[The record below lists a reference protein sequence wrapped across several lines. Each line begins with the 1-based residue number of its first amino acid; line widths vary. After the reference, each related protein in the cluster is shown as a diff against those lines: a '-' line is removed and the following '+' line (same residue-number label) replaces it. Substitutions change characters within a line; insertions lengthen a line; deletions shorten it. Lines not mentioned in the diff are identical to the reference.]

1 MEKYFCNYN
10 QSLALKEL
18 GFDEPCFA
26 GYRDSEWIGTDG
38 PNSRYFHAQLF
49 SNHQFDNDQKEYCS
63 APLKSQVFEWFRKN
77 HLLGHEIN
85 CPFASYSGKNAEIR
99 NEGRYELYIT
109 DEEQLSL
116 PEDIFY
122 STDYFEAESK
132 AIDKFIE
139 IVKNK

>member
-1 MEKYFCNYN
+1 MKKYFVSYE
-10 QSLALKEL
+10 QSLDLKEIGYVDYSWFGSECSL
-18 GFDEPCFA
+18 YKPNGEHTFYMNGIGDET
-26 GYRDSEWIGTDG
+26 YI
-38 PNSRYFHAQLF
+38 
-49 SNHQFDNDQKEYCS
+49 S

-85 CPFASYSGKNAEIR
+85 CPFISYSGKLSCIK

-132 AIDKFIE
+132 AIDKLIE

>member
-1 MEKYFCNYN
+1 MEKYFVNYK
-10 QSLALKEL
+10 QALALKEL
-18 GFDEPCFA
+18 GFNEPCM
-26 GYRDSEWIGTDG
+26 GKYDTKQGDEWLINIYSGHLNT
-38 PNSRYFHAQLF
+38 
-49 SNHQFDNDQKEYCS
+49 QFGDKNNACI
-63 APLKSQVFEWFRKN
+63 APLRSQVFEWFRKN

-85 CPFASYSGKNAEIR
+85 CPFGSYSGKHAFIR

-109 DEEQLSL
+109 DEDQLAL

-132 AIDKFIE
+132 AIDKLIE

>member
-1 MEKYFCNYN
+1 MEKHFVNFN

-18 GFDEPCFA
+18 GFDEPCISWYTVF
-26 GYRDSEWIGTDG
+26 GK
-38 PNSRYFHAQLF
+38 F
-49 SNHQFDNDQKEYCS
+49 SNDYSNPKKYNSEYERGSFIS

-85 CPFASYSGKNAEIR
+85 CPFISYSGKLSCIK

-132 AIDKFIE
+132 AIDKLIE

>member
-1 MEKYFCNYN
+1 MDKYFVTHS
-10 QSLALKEL
+10 QAVALKEL
-18 GFDEPCFA
+18 GFDEPCIARFI
-26 GYRDSEWIGTDG
+26 GY
-38 PNSRYFHAQLF
+38 QF
-49 SNHQFDNDQKEYCS
+49 STNTLANWYNHNGGEISNKMIS

-85 CPFASYSGKNAEIR
+85 CPFISYSGKLSCIK

-132 AIDKFIE
+132 AIDKLIE

>member
-1 MEKYFCNYN
+1 MEKYFTNYN

-18 GFDEPCFA
+18 GFNEPCF
-26 GYRDSEWIGTDG
+26 GYYLETGEWIPASYSRKGTVY
-38 PNSRYFHAQLF
+38 PSNSDLLL
-49 SNHQFDNDQKEYCS
+49 DLVS

-77 HLLGHEIN
+77 YLLGHEIN
-85 CPFASYSGKNAEIR
+85 CPFVSYSGKIAEIK

-109 DEEQLSL
+109 DEEQLAL

-132 AIDKFIE
+132 AIDKLIE
-139 IVKNK
+139 IIQWKGN

>member
-1 MEKYFCNYN
+1 MMEKYFANYN

-18 GFDEPCFA
+18 GFDEPCISWYTVF
-26 GYRDSEWIGTDG
+26 GK
-38 PNSRYFHAQLF
+38 F
-49 SNHQFDNDQKEYCS
+49 SNDYSNPKKYNSEYELGSFIS

-85 CPFASYSGKNAEIR
+85 CPFISYSGKLACIK

-132 AIDKFIE
+132 AIDKLIE

>member
-1 MEKYFCNYN
+1 MEKHFVTYN

-18 GFDEPCFA
+18 GFDEPCLKTMLDFDIT
-26 GYRDSEWIGTDG
+26 YE
-38 PNSRYFHAQLF
+38 
-49 SNHQFDNDQKEYCS
+49 SNVKM
-63 APLKSQVFEWFRKN
+63 PLKSQVFEWFRKN

-85 CPFASYSGKNAEIR
+85 CPFGSYSGKHAFIR

-109 DEEQLSL
+109 DEDQLAL

-132 AIDKFIE
+132 AIDKLIE

>member
-1 MEKYFCNYN
+1 MEKYFVNYN

-18 GFDEPCFA
+18 GFDEDCLGRWLA
-26 GYRDSEWIGTDG
+26 ITEWEKPTGEIKL
-38 PNSRYFHAQLF
+38 QLGVKVEDYDK
-49 SNHQFDNDQKEYCS
+49 NQCL

-85 CPFASYSGKNAEIR
+85 CPFISYSGKLSCIK

-132 AIDKFIE
+132 AIDKLIE
-139 IVKNK
+139 LVKNK

>member
-49 SNHQFDNDQKEYCS
+49 SNHQFDDDQKEYCS
-63 APLKSQVFEWFRKN
+63 APLKSQVFEWGRKEYGLYHVVH
-77 HLLGHEIN
+77 HLSCCKSSISLSIQADS
-85 CPFASYSGKNAEIR
+85 ASS
-99 NEGRYELYIT
+99 
-109 DEEQLSL
+109 
-116 PEDIFY
+116 
-122 STDYFEAESK
+122 
-132 AIDKFIE
+132 
-139 IVKNK
+139 

>member
-1 MEKYFCNYN
+1 MEKYFATYN

-18 GFDEPCFA
+18 GYDEPCFGA
-26 GYRDSEWIGTDG
+26 FDGHQGNNWLLNIKSEFYYD
-38 PNSRYFHAQLF
+38 QF
-49 SNHQFDNDQKEYCS
+49 SNKNKACL

-85 CPFASYSGKNAEIR
+85 CPFGSYSGKHAFIR

-109 DEEQLSL
+109 DEDQLAL

-122 STDYFEAESK
+122 STDYFEVESK
-132 AIDKFIE
+132 AIDKLIE